1 MHVLGL
7 QAMEEKKHI
16 LMKNSQ
22 VHITSIKN
30 MVEVEDL
37 VAASPSG
44 DTVDNKTPSRPSK
57 L

>member
-30 MVEVEDL
+30 MVQVEDL

-44 DTVDNKTPSRPSK
+44 DTVDNKTPSGQSK